1 VGNVTKIV
9 ELKNVVKTFSGA
21 VAIDGM
27 NLTIY
32 EREIRCLIGENGCGK
47 STMIKGIS
55 GYHKFDSGEL
65 IINGKHYQN
74 ITPREAMDEGIQVI
88 YQDFALFPNMTVAE
102 NIMMIDSTTQNR
114 RLVNWKK
121 MKEEARRTLERIKF
135 DIDVDKYV
143 ADLNVAEKQMV
154 AISRAIAQEAKLLIM
169 DEPTSALTNAEVEKL
184 FDVVR
189 ELKKNG
195 VSVLFVTH
203 KLDEVIR
210 VSDSITV
217 MRNGK
222 NVYESN
228 ENTLSKEDMIYYMTG
243 KRLSEQR
250 SEDVKREGVPVL
262 EVRNYNLDGAFKNV
276 NFSLYK
282 GEILGISGLMGCGKD
297 RLAKALFGIEPASSG
312 EVLINGK
319 PIGLIRRVQD
329 ALDHNIGYVPED
341 RLTEGLHMDHTI
353 ADNAIARIIK
363 QLRGKYSLLSKEVVR
378 DKQDETLSMVR
389 ITGLR
394 RDNPVRTLSG
404 GNQQKVVL
412 VKWLAANPDILILNA
427 PTVGVDVGAKSE
439 IHDIVRDLA
448 KRGVSTIVIS
458 DDIPEVVQVCQ
469 RVLIMENG
477 EIASEHLVKD
487 ITIEQLEAMISG
499 KNKMVDAQ

>member
-1 VGNVTKIV
+1 VTKIV

-88 YQDFALFPNMTVAE
+88 YQDFALFPNMTIAE

>member
-1 VGNVTKIV
+1 VGNVKKIV

-21 VAIDGM
+21 VALDGM

-154 AISRAIAQEAKLLIM
+154 AISRAIAEEAKLLIM

>member
-1 VGNVTKIV
+1 MTKIV

-21 VAIDGM
+21 VALDGM

-88 YQDFALFPNMTVAE
+88 YQDFALFPNMTIAE

>member
-1 VGNVTKIV
+1 MKKIV

-21 VAIDGM
+21 VALDGM

-88 YQDFALFPNMTVAE
+88 YQDFALFPNMTIAE

>member
-1 VGNVTKIV
+1 MTKIV

-88 YQDFALFPNMTVAE
+88 YQDFALFPNMTIAE

>member
-1 VGNVTKIV
+1 MTKIV

-21 VAIDGM
+21 VALDGM

-154 AISRAIAQEAKLLIM
+154 AISRAIAEEAKLLIM

>member
-1 VGNVTKIV
+1 
-9 ELKNVVKTFSGA
+9 
-21 VAIDGM
+21 M

-88 YQDFALFPNMTVAE
+88 YQDFALFPNMTIAE

-154 AISRAIAQEAKLLIM
+154 AISRAIAQEAKLLIT

-319 PIGLIRRVQD
+319 PIGLIRRGQD

-353 ADNAIARIIK
+353 ADNAIASI
-363 QLRGKYSLLSKEVVR
+363 
-378 DKQDETLSMVR
+378 
-389 ITGLR
+389 
-394 RDNPVRTLSG
+394 
-404 GNQQKVVL
+404 
-412 VKWLAANPDILILNA
+412 
-427 PTVGVDVGAKSE
+427 
-439 IHDIVRDLA
+439 
-448 KRGVSTIVIS
+448 
-458 DDIPEVVQVCQ
+458 
-469 RVLIMENG
+469 
-477 EIASEHLVKD
+477 
-487 ITIEQLEAMISG
+487 
-499 KNKMVDAQ
+499 

>member
-1 VGNVTKIV
+1 
-9 ELKNVVKTFSGA
+9 
-21 VAIDGM
+21 M

>member
-1 VGNVTKIV
+1 MKKIV

-21 VAIDGM
+21 VALDGM

>member
-1 VGNVTKIV
+1 MTKIV

-88 YQDFALFPNMTVAE
+88 YQDFALFPNMTIAE
-102 NIMMIDSTTQNR
+102 NVMMIDSTTQNR

>member
-1 VGNVTKIV
+1 MTKIV

-88 YQDFALFPNMTVAE
+88 YQDFALFPNMTIAE

-363 QLRGKYSLLSKEVVR
+363 QLRGKYSILSKEVVR

>member
-1 VGNVTKIV
+1 MTKIV

-88 YQDFALFPNMTVAE
+88 YQDFALFPNMTIAE

-341 RLTEGLHMDHTI
+341 RLTEDSTWTI
-353 ADNAIARIIK
+353 PSLIMRLPA
-363 QLRGKYSLLSKEVVR
+363 LLSSSGEIFSPEQVVR

-389 ITGLR
+389 ITGLGR
-394 RDNPVRTLSG
+394 
-404 GNQQKVVL
+404 
-412 VKWLAANPDILILNA
+412 
-427 PTVGVDVGAKSE
+427 
-439 IHDIVRDLA
+439 
-448 KRGVSTIVIS
+448 
-458 DDIPEVVQVCQ
+458 
-469 RVLIMENG
+469 
-477 EIASEHLVKD
+477 
-487 ITIEQLEAMISG
+487 
-499 KNKMVDAQ
+499 

>member
-88 YQDFALFPNMTVAE
+88 YQDFALFPNMTIAE

>member
-1 VGNVTKIV
+1 MTKIV